1 MGRKKVPMYKIVAA
15 DSRAKRDGKYIEAIG
30 KYDPASHPTTFEV
43 KEERVLYWLK
53 SGAQP
58 TETVRNLLSGKGLM
72 LKHHLLKKGADENK
86 ISEELSKWASLQDAK
101 LRKAHDKKV
110 KRKELKKKHKEAE
123 KPAEKTAE
131 VPAEPAAEKPAEQP
145 AEQSPAEE
153 KPAE

>member
-1 MGRKKVPMYKIVAA
+1 MYKIVAA
-15 DSRAKRDGKYIEAIG
+15 DSRGKRDGKYIEAIG
-30 KYDPASHPTTFEV
+30 QYNPAGSPTVFEL

-58 TETVRNLLSGKGLM
+58 TETVRNLLSHKGLM

-86 ISEELSKWASLQDAK
+86 ISAELSKWESLQDAK

-110 KRKELKKKHKEAE
+110 KRKALKKKQKEAE
-123 KPAEKTAE
+123 KPAEKKAE
-131 VPAEPAAEKPAEQP
+131 KPAEEPAASEPAAEKPAEQP